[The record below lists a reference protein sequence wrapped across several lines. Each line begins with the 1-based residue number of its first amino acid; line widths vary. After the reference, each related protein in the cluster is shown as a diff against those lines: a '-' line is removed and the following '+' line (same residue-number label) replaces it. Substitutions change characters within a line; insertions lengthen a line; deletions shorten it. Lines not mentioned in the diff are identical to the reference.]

1 MSNESHRALRDV
13 LGQFATGVC
22 LVTVRSEAGRALAL
36 TVNSFAAVSLD
47 PPLVLWSLQ
56 NDSELYAEF
65 AGARRYAINVLAS
78 AQEEHSSRYAMKGGH
93 ELDPAHFAWGRN
105 GAPAVRDALAVF
117 ECSLEA
123 SYPGG
128 DHVIL
133 VGRVTHFDGSA
144 GGEPLLFFGGAYRR
158 LGGSEPA

>member
-1 MSNESHRALRDV
+1 MTIDTRDLRDA

-22 LVTVRSEAGRALAL
+22 LVTVTSEDGRALAL
-36 TVNSFAAVSLD
+36 TVNSFASVSLD

-56 NDSELYAEF
+56 SDSDTYAEF
-65 AGARRYAINVLAS
+65 AGAERYAINVLGS
-78 AQEEHSSRYAMKGGH
+78 EQEAHSNRYAMKDGH
-93 ELDPAHFAWGRN
+93 VLDPDHFSRGEN
-105 GAPAVRDALAVF
+105 GAPVINDALAVF

-133 VGRVTHFDGSA
+133 VGRVTRFTRAESTA
-144 GGEPLLFFGGAYRR
+144 MPLLFFGGAYRG
-158 LGGSEPA
+158 LDAGDAS